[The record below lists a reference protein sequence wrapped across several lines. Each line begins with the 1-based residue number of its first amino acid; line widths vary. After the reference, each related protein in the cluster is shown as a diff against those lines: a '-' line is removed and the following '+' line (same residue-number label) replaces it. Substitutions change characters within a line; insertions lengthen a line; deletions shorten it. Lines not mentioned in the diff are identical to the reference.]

1 MTSVLHSIISN
12 PKLTDIVIVRLNG
25 LVDTNDTIA
34 LKSITKQLQ
43 LEEEADKKIFGSF
56 AEHLA
61 FLLTCLKIGREKKSR
76 SVVFILED
84 FHLFCDHTNQ
94 NLLYNLFD
102 SAQSNQSPICVIGL
116 TSRLDAVEL
125 LEKRVKSRFSHRQII
140 LNPKDISFTERLDI
154 IRKWLSLPTQH
165 VSKVCSR
172 VRTSTN
178 LNFIYCRRSNPSNPP
193 KSL

>member
-1 MTSVLHSIISN
+1 MIDTYTYVLSTQLIASVLHSIIN
-12 PKLTDIVIVRLNG
+12 DPKLTDIVIVRLHG

-43 LEEEADKKIFGSF
+43 LEDETEAKKFGSF

-61 FLLTCLKIGREKKSR
+61 FLLACLKSGREKRSR
-76 SVVFILED
+76 SVIFILED

-94 NLLYNLFD
+94 TLLYNLFD
-102 SAQSNQSPICVIGL
+102 SAQSKQSPICVIGL

-140 LNPKDISFTERLDI
+140 LNPKDISFLERLDI
-154 IRKWLSLPTQH
+154 IRKWLSLPTQQVRDDMIVKYEKCF
-165 VSKVCSR
+165 VS
-172 VRTSTN
+172 
-178 LNFIYCRRSNPSNPP
+178 FY
-193 KSL
+193 